1 MDKIGNKI
9 YELRKQRGLSQE
21 ELAYKLGVAR
31 QTISKWELGDATPDF
46 KNLMAICEYFGI
58 ELEYILSND
67 ENDNSAITKV
77 EQQQETEVLPKQKL
91 TNKKRIFLII
101 LLSCSAFIS
110 FVLFC
115 SIAIL
120 SVNIYLTQAHNNVEN
135 VTFSIAGMTAYDLL
149 FLFVLGFTIGISIV
163 LICIFK
169 LIKLRKNKK

>member
-1 MDKIGNKI
+1 M
-9 YELRKQRGLSQE
+9 
-21 ELAYKLGVAR
+21 
-31 QTISKWELGDATPDF
+31 
-46 KNLMAICEYFGI
+46 
-58 ELEYILSND
+58 EYILSND

-77 EQQQETEVLPKQKL
+77 DSQQETEVLPKQKL